1 MKTGAKKVIIAAFLA
16 NLGIALAK
24 FVASFISGSSA
35 MLAEAVHS
43 VADTT
48 NQVFLFIG
56 LKRAKKPPTPLHPF
70 GFGQERYFWTFVVA
84 MSLFVI
90 GGTFS
95 VYEGIAKSIHPHPL
109 ENLTVSYIVLG
120 VSIVLEGLSFWTAWK
135 EFVRQRGDTPT
146 VNFIRQTKDPVLV
159 TVLFEDASALL
170 GLLIAL
176 VGITLSHITGELFF
190 DGLASVLIGILLI
203 LVAVFLAW
211 ESKSL
216 LIGESA
222 SPENVHRIL
231 TAVEDTDGIERVGE
245 LLTMHLGPDQIL
257 VNLSLDFNDNLNA
270 EEIEHTTA
278 ELELRIRE
286 GVPAATRIF
295 IEAKNLAPTRHS
307 HPHK

>member
-1 MKTGAKKVIIAAFLA
+1 MSEGSKRVIIAAFLA

-24 FVASFISGSSA
+24 FIASFISGSSA

-43 VADTT
+43 MADTA
-48 NQVFLFIG
+48 NQLFLFIG
-56 LKRAKKPPTPLHPF
+56 LKRAKKPPTSLHPF

-95 VYEGIAKSIHPHPL
+95 VYEGIAKAIHPHQL
-109 ENLTVSYIVLG
+109 ENIAVSYVVLG
-120 VSIVLEGLSFWTAWK
+120 VSLVLEGLSFRTAWK
-135 EFVRQRGDTPT
+135 EFALRRGAIPT
-146 VNFIRQTKDPVLV
+146 LTFIRQTKDPVLI

-176 VGITLSHITGELFF
+176 SGITLSHVTGELFF

-222 SPENVHRIL
+222 SPENIERIRK
-231 TAVEDTDGIERVGE
+231 AVDDTDGIERVGE

-257 VNLSLDFNDNLNA
+257 VNLSLDFADNLSA
-270 EEIEHTTA
+270 EEIERTTA
-278 ELELRIRE
+278 ELERRIRE
-286 GVPAATRIF
+286 TVPGATRIF
-295 IEAKNLAPTRHS
+295 IEAKNLHTPRRS
-307 HPHK
+307 PRGQ